1 MALSYFVNFWHQN
14 ARIIYRHF
22 NKIAKIPVLNFSKSR
37 NKIVEPRAADFP
49 KKQMNEFVYLFRLLQ
64 DRKTSFLFVFWENL
78 RLNNFVLRS
87 PDLYLKLCFFSFLKT
102 ITHNYILVKRFP
114 YFFPLTV
121 TYWSFLSAVL
131 AF

>member
-37 NKIVEPRAADFP
+37 NKIVEPQIFP
-49 KKQMNEFVYLFRLLQ
+49 KNKWTNLFIYSDCFRIEKQIFCLFFGRICGSTILFWDLLTF
-64 DRKTSFLFVFWENL
+64 TSNYVFFLFWKQL
-78 RLNNFVLRS
+78 L
-87 PDLYLKLCFFSFLKT
+87 
-102 ITHNYILVKRFP
+102 ITTYILVKRFP